1 MHRLEGFIA
10 LVVLPLLGG
19 CGEDAELCGPLPHW
33 AVAVDV
39 RDSVTDRSVVAEARG
54 AVFLTLTARLQP
66 AAQ

>member
-10 LVVLPLLGG
+10 LVAL
-19 CGEDAELCGPLPHW
+19 
-33 AVAVDV
+33 
-39 RDSVTDRSVVAEARG
+39 VTDRSVVAEARG